1 MATVFFERL
10 DAARTAVA
18 AALGV
23 DASSLELSMGM
34 SGDMEL
40 AVAAGSTNVRVGSA
54 IFGARVYAGG
64 GSSGGVGEVA
74 APAATAAASAA
85 GGPATVVMGS
95 VM

>member
-23 DASSLELSMGM
+23 DASSLELSMG
-34 SGDMEL
+34 
-40 AVAAGSTNVRVGSA
+40 AGSTNVRVGSA